1 VNTPA
6 RPELRVCGIR
16 TEGPA
21 RYQIAYWRRR
31 GPLLVQVG
39 GRVVVPER
47 DIEDLIIGIG
57 DARRVTLFVGR
68 DRA

>member
-1 VNTPA
+1 MPDP
-6 RPELRVCGIR
+6 PELRVCGIR

-39 GRVVVPER
+39 GCVVVPER
-47 DIEDLIIGIG
+47 DCDELILGIT
-57 DARRVTLFVGR
+57 DARTAMLFVGR
-68 DRA
+68 DGL